1 MTASFMQ
8 AWFACHLTYGW
19 TFIKIWFSKV
29 HAWCIIKM
37 AKEVGKLMHDFSCTD
52 PDDMNYEILAK
63 KQDILSRM
71 RKGAQ
76 DPGQGEVLDGEK
88 PNHSF

>member
-1 MTASFMQ
+1 
-8 AWFACHLTYGW
+8 
-19 TFIKIWFSKV
+19 
-29 HAWCIIKM
+29 M

-52 PDDMNYEILAK
+52 SDDMNYEILAK

-71 RKGAQ
+71 RKGAKG
-76 DPGQGEVLDGEK
+76 PGQGEVLDGEK